1 MKIPKSLFIGL
12 LAWCLGGLAFPLL
25 ALDLVKDG
33 KPTAVVYIKEGEG
46 VPEQSD
52 IVPQRTKKYTDG
64 ALIQQ
69 TFNQALFDFRDFI
82 GKISG
87 VKLEYRFIKSI
98 DEIKEP
104 AVILGSLAMDAGL
117 KPPPGDSRGES
128 FAIKSDGN
136 RLLIAGRSQYGT
148 SHGIY
153 ELLRRL
159 GVDWVLPGEI
169 GEVYPCSPNIFVP
182 PFSIEQTPSFRMRAP
197 WLNGSFKIATR
208 QERIE
213 FVRWQIRHKQQ
224 IDYGLY
230 GEEYAAGSHAWGI
243 FKRPEY
249 DSYFEAHPEIAALR
263 IAEDGTSKRIRYQL
277 DSTNPHTVDMIADY
291 IRTKFADNHWSADK
305 RVSLSIGPADGG
317 CFDEGAESKR
327 LQWRCDPITGE
338 NDMTDLLVKLAN
350 ELLEKLLPEYPNL
363 RLGFFS
369 YHIYADFPGF
379 FRPHRNLAIQVAD
392 ITPSRFHGICDAG
405 VSPSRAYY
413 KQVLEKWS
421 ATDAKIVFWHYN
433 WNLAESVLPY
443 SKLRILGE
451 DMPYEHRLGVI
462 GYGDEYTQNLSVT
475 APHNYLQARLMWNIT
490 LNWKDVSEEFCRKA
504 YGKGWRPMYNY
515 YMMLC
520 DTQAN
525 SPDETGSFIPFG
537 RLYSR
542 TDANQMSAWL
552 KQAESLA
559 ATDREKRRIRIAVY
573 PLEQLHRYLDF
584 YEAYTDF
591 RFESAL
597 NTVDAMLAAYE
608 WENSSDYP
616 QSVSRNS
623 DSFMRSFLRNFAAA
637 AVKYSTGD
645 YRLVHRISERMKF
658 VYDGNQSG
666 EQLALWSPLLR
677 DDEFPELSTYR
688 STLSRQG
695 GIGFRHGAIWYRT
708 KLELPKIVLKSKEEY
723 MPIEKPVDSNTLVL
737 NNEDGIGLFLG
748 GFDNEAKV
756 WINGVF
762 AGRLKGF
769 LTPGVLDI
777 TDQVKKNR
785 GLNSVVICVTRRGN
799 AEAATGGL
807 IYPSF
812 IFKGPRVPPDDK
824 SEPDRF
830 RPMIPGQ
837 PNQ

>member
-1 MKIPKSLFIGL
+1 MKMVKLLLPGLF
-12 LAWCLGGLAFPLL
+12 ALGGLVLPLTAFE
-25 ALDLVKDG
+25 LVKDG
-33 KPTAVVYIKEGEG
+33 KPAAVVYLKEGEG
-46 VPEQSD
+46 VPEQSA
-52 IVPQRTKKYTDG
+52 IVPRRTKKYTDG
-64 ALIQQ
+64 TPIQQ

-87 VKLEYRFIKSI
+87 AELEYQFVKSV
-98 DEIKEP
+98 DEIKGS
-104 AVILGSLAMDAGL
+104 AVILGSLAIEAGL
-117 KPPPGDSRGES
+117 EPPQGDDRGEA
-128 FAIKSDGN
+128 FAIKTAGDH
-136 RLLIAGRSQYGT
+136 LLIAGFSKYGT
-148 SHGIY
+148 SYGIY

-169 GEVYPCSPNIFVP
+169 GEVYPCSPNISVP
-182 PFSIEQTPSFRMRAP
+182 PLSIEQTPSFRMRAP
-197 WLNGSFKIATR
+197 WLHGSFKIATR

-213 FVRWQIRHKQQ
+213 FARWQVRHKQQ

-230 GEEYAAGSHAWGI
+230 GEEYAAGGHAWGV
-243 FKRPEY
+243 FKNSRY
-249 DSYFEAHPEIAALR
+249 DKYFEKHPEIAALR
-263 IAEDGTSKRIRYQL
+263 IAGDSTSKRIRYQL

-291 IRTKFADNHWSADK
+291 IRAKFADNHWPADK
-305 RVSLSIGPADGG
+305 RVSLSIGPADGDG
-317 CFDEGAESKR
+317 FDEGPESKR
-327 LQWRCDPITGE
+327 LQWRRDPITGE

-363 RLGFFS
+363 HLGFFS
-369 YHIYADFPGF
+369 YHSYADFPGF

-421 ATDAKIVFWHYN
+421 AAGAKIVFWHYN

-475 APHNYLQARLMWNIT
+475 APHDYLQARLMWDIT

-504 YGKGWRPMYNY
+504 YGKGWRPMVDY

-542 TDANQMSAWL
+542 ADANQMSIWL
-552 KQAESLA
+552 QQAESLA
-559 ATDREKRRIRIAVY
+559 ETDREKRRIRIAAY
-573 PLEQLHRYLDF
+573 PVEQLHRYLDF

-597 NTVDAMLAAYE
+597 DAADTMLAAYE
-608 WENSSDYP
+608 RENSSDYP
-616 QSVSRNS
+616 QGVSRHS

-637 AVKYSTGD
+637 GIKYSTGG
-645 YRLVHRISERMKF
+645 YHIVRRIPERMKF
-658 VYDGNQSG
+658 VYDGDQSG

-677 DDEFPELSTYR
+677 DDEFPDLSTYR

-695 GIGFRHGAIWYRT
+695 GIGFRRGAIWYRT
-708 KLELPKIVLKSKEEY
+708 RLELPKIVLKGKEEHSSV
-723 MPIEKPVDSNTLVL
+723 EKPADSNTLVL
-737 NNEDGIGLFLG
+737 NNEEGIGLFLG

-769 LTPGVLDI
+769 LIPGVLDI
-777 TDQVKKNR
+777 TDQVKKD
-785 GLNSVVICVTRRGN
+785 GKPNSIVICVTRRGN
-799 AEAATGGL
+799 AESATGGL

-812 IFKGPRVPPDDK
+812 IFKGPRVPPDGK